1 MRRSLRLIASA
12 IALLSLLAL
21 LPIPGS
27 SYGIG
32 LDVSPAKLE
41 VTIPPGAFKSI
52 PITVH
57 NSSLD
62 PVHIQVSLADFS
74 LNLLG
79 QYNFQRPGSRPDSLM
94 RWATVRPR
102 EFDLPA
108 NTTQQVQFTL
118 SIPDSKALKGEY
130 AGVVFFQTR
139 PLRGAGQRIAFSARV
154 ASKIYAS
161 IPGTVK
167 INGAI
172 VKMAALRSPIGEQ
185 YHVLFRNLGNAHVYL
200 RGNLQIERNGVT
212 VDRIPL
218 PNQALCERGQDRL
231 LEVRGKQLPAGSYQA
246 IATIDYGGSTD
257 TGGAIGFKVP

>member
-1 MRRSLRLIASA
+1 MRSLRRISST
-12 IALLSLLAL
+12 IALLSLLFL

-27 SYGIG
+27 SFGLG

-41 VTIPPGAFKSI
+41 VSIPPGAFSNI

-57 NSSLD
+57 NSSFD
-62 PVHIQVSLADFS
+62 PVHVQVSLADFS
-74 LNLLG
+74 LTLLG
-79 QYNFQRPGSRPDSLM
+79 QYNFQHPGARPDSLM

-108 NTTQQVQFTL
+108 NTTQQVQLTL

-139 PLRGAGQRIAFSARV
+139 PVRGAGERIAFSARV

-167 INGAI
+167 VAGAI
-172 VKMAALRSPIGEQ
+172 VKMAALRSPIGEE

-200 RGNLQIERNGVT
+200 RGELQIERNGSS
-212 VDRIPL
+212 VDRIEL

-246 IATIDYGGSTD
+246 IATIDYGGATD